1 MEDILEKLLKIA
13 GMEGA
18 LVVGKDGLV
27 ISSVGRFSPDPDS
40 FGASVA
46 ELVNHFDTLLQT
58 KGASQ
63 RVTLDQQNGVTQL
76 TAINEVTF
84 LVAQGGTGVNLGRLR
99 LDSDSVALALGEQ
112 L

>member
-1 MEDILEKLLKIA
+1 MEDLLEKLLKIA
-13 GMEGA
+13 GIEGA

-27 ISSVGRFSPDPDS
+27 ISHVGSFSPDPDS

-46 ELVNHFDTLLQT
+46 EILNHSDNLLQS
-58 KGASQ
+58 KGISQ
-63 RVTLDQQNGVTQL
+63 RVTFDQTHGITQL

-84 LVAQGGTGVNLGRLR
+84 LVAHGGPGVNLGRLR
-99 LDSDSVALALGEQ
+99 LDCDSVASALGEQ

>member
-1 MEDILEKLLKIA
+1 MEDLLGKLLKIN
-13 GMEGA
+13 GIEGA

-27 ISSVGRFSPDPDS
+27 ISHVGSFSPDPDS

-46 ELVNHFDTLLQT
+46 ELLNHFDTLLQH
-58 KGASQ
+58 KGISQ
-63 RVTLDQQNGVTQL
+63 RVTLDQSNGVTQL

-84 LVAQGGTGVNLGRLR
+84 LVAHGGSGVNLGRLR
-99 LDSDSVALALGEQ
+99 LDSDNVASALGEQ